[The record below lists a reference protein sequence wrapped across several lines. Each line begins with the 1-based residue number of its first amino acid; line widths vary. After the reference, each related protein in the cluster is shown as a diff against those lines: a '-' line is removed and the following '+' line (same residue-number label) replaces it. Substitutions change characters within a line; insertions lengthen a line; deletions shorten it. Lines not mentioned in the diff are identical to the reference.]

1 MYLVHQDNCGKTC
14 RSPLL
19 LSDLS
24 VFEISAFQIQS
35 KQCKSSTSNLLW
47 LLVSFVSPCA
57 PHGYVFC
64 CKMVRSQRN
73 KIVNPI
79 TSPRRIENRSIKYTP
94 AETRVYEIFGTG
106 FLQVFCCLEIFLFFC
121 YPEHPGGYK
130 TKSCGLA
137 IGVVKDSKT
146 QFAWQRFV
154 I

>member
-106 FLQVFCCLEIFLFFC
+106 FVSPRKYFSFFVA
-121 YPEHPGGYK
+121 PNTQEDIKPNP
-130 TKSCGLA
+130 LVVA
-137 IGVVKDSKT
+137 IGVVKDSKLNLHGNDL
-146 QFAWQRFV
+146 
-154 I
+154 